1 MGGKSKRQ
9 DRTGPTM
16 TLPVHEK
23 AARKAGV
30 SLYGR
35 TFRVLKK
42 KREKRNPKNDRQFT
56 CTHKVTQQKEQK
68 PELQPTE

>member
-42 KREKRNPKNDRQFT
+42 KREKRREIRKTTVSSHAHTR
-56 CTHKVTQQKEQK
+56 
-68 PELQPTE
+68 

>member
-1 MGGKSKRQ
+1 
-9 DRTGPTM
+9 M

-42 KREKRNPKNDRQFT
+42 KREKREKRREIRKT
-56 CTHKVTQQKEQK
+56 TVSSHAHTR
-68 PELQPTE
+68 